1 MPIPSFDS
9 FGLLP
14 GGIYECTIKE
24 VEVKLAWNDE
34 RRRLTAL
41 LQEFIAVELAP
52 RFTVLPPVVLDGSY
66 VSEKA
71 SPSNINLVLE
81 LSNLPDAAQWHG
93 QMLFQG
99 RAELF
104 RTYKIEMLPGLK
116 GLQQDFV
123 EILQTVRPQTAFEK
137 GLHHG
142 HRKGVLRLT

>member
-1 MPIPSFDS
+1 MPIPAFDR

-14 GGIYECTIKE
+14 GGIHLCTIKE
-24 VEVKLAWNDE
+24 VEVDLAWNDD
-34 RRRLTAL
+34 RRRLTAQ
-41 LQEFIAVELAP
+41 LQEFIAVELTP
-52 RFTVLPPVVLDGSY
+52 RFAVVPTVVLDGSY
-66 VSEKA
+66 VSKKA

-81 LSNLPDAAQWHG
+81 LSNLPDADQWQG

-104 RTYKIEMLPGLK
+104 RSYQIDMLPGLK
-116 GLQQDFV
+116 GLKQDFV
-123 EILQTVRPQTAFEK
+123 DLLQTVRPQTAFEK

>member
-81 LSNLPDAAQWHG
+81 LSNLPDAAQWQG

-104 RTYKIEMLPGLK
+104 RTYQIEMLPGLK
-116 GLQQDFV
+116 SLQQDFV

>member
-1 MPIPSFDS
+1 MPIPSFDP

-14 GGIYECTIKE
+14 GGIHECSLKE

-66 VSEKA
+66 VSKKP

-81 LSNLPDAAQWHG
+81 LSDLSDGDKWEG
-93 QMLFQG
+93 QLLFL
-99 RAELF
+99 RTAELF
-104 RTYKIEMLPGLK
+104 RRYQIEMLPGLK

-123 EILQTVRPQTAFEK
+123 ELLQTVRPQTAFEK

>member
-1 MPIPSFDS
+1 MPIPSFDR

-14 GGIYECTIKE
+14 GGIHECTIKE
-24 VEVKLAWNDE
+24 VEVDLAWNDD
-34 RRRLTAL
+34 RRRLTAQ

-52 RFTVLPPVVLDGSY
+52 RFAVVPPVVLDGSY
-66 VSEKA
+66 VSKKA

-81 LSNLPDAAQWHG
+81 LSNLPDDDQWQG

-104 RTYKIEMLPGLK
+104 RSYQIDMLPGLK
-116 GLQQDFV
+116 GLKQDFV
-123 EILQTVRPQTAFEK
+123 DLLQTLRPQTAFEM

-142 HRKGVLRLT
+142 HRKGVLRLI

>member
-1 MPIPSFDS
+1 MPIPAFDR

-14 GGIYECTIKE
+14 GGIHECTIKE
-24 VEVKLAWNDE
+24 VEVDLAWNDD
-34 RRRLTAL
+34 RRRLTAQ
-41 LQEFIAVELAP
+41 LQEFIAVELEP
-52 RFTVLPPVVLDGSY
+52 RFAVVPPVVLDGSY
-66 VSEKA
+66 VSKKA

-81 LSNLPDAAQWHG
+81 LSNLPDADQWQG

-104 RTYKIEMLPGLK
+104 RSYQIDMLPGLK

-123 EILQTVRPQTAFEK
+123 DLLQTLRPQTAFEK

-142 HRKGVLRLT
+142 HRKGVLRLI